1 MMYEAQYN
9 APVAL
14 DIATVTKLV
23 RNLCMIAVIPLVGYL
38 YGASE
43 RAGDNSSRIDF
54 LAMIPWFIVGFA
66 LMSALRTIGDIG
78 DKPFGLL
85 EPEQWQHFVSL
96 IKDIAEYCLLVAMAA
111 VGLTS
116 MFAGIIK
123 IGMRPFALGL
133 FAAVLIGGVSYVLI
147 SLFGADL
154 IALLV

>member
-1 MMYEAQYN
+1 
-9 APVAL
+9 
-14 DIATVTKLV
+14 
-23 RNLCMIAVIPLVGYL
+23 
-38 YGASE
+38 
-43 RAGDNSSRIDF
+43 
-54 LAMIPWFIVGFA
+54 MIPWFIVGFA
-66 LMSALRTIGDIG
+66 LMSAFRTVGDIG

-85 EPEQWQHFVSL
+85 QPEQW
-96 IKDIAEYCLLVAMAA
+96 AEIVGFLKESAERCLLVAMAA

-133 FAAVLIGGVSYVLI
+133 FAAVLIGGVSFALI